1 MVQITGNVF
10 LILSLILH
18 TATSSV
24 WYMSAPLPSLY
35 LPLPL
40 PILLS
45 ARLELPPAVTSFYT
59 INRLPVQRR
68 SNPSRRQL
76 ELPPANVFQPGRATV
91 HAPLVRPRAATRI
104 PERYCM
110 TACCTGIRVRSLRR
124 TQPILGT
131 GTSLYAVP
139 VLEPPPLSSSLL
151 LPEYRYYTACCIRTG
166 AGTLDPKVLIPEI
179 VEIAIHSFRIQN
191 RVDPPSYVR

>member
-1 MVQITGNVF
+1 MSASTENRYSKSTEVPKNLQRNHEISSNHASDHTATLTPGYDRKQVVQITGNVF

-24 WYMSAPLPSLY
+24 WYRSAPLPSLY

-91 HAPLVRPRAATRI
+91 QAP
-104 PERYCM
+104 
-110 TACCTGIRVRSLRR
+110 
-124 TQPILGT
+124 T
-131 GTSLYAVP
+131 GTSTSRRL
-139 VLEPPPLSSSLL
+139 
-151 LPEYRYYTACCIRTG
+151 TT
-166 AGTLDPKVLIPEI
+166 
-179 VEIAIHSFRIQN
+179 
-191 RVDPPSYVR
+191 

>member
-1 MVQITGNVF
+1 MAPIAACRAYLGVTFFILQSFTTSSLRFSGSLTPGYGRKQVVQITGNVF

-91 HAPLVRPRAATRI
+91 QAP
-104 PERYCM
+104 
-110 TACCTGIRVRSLRR
+110 
-124 TQPILGT
+124 T
-131 GTSLYAVP
+131 GTSTSRRL
-139 VLEPPPLSSSLL
+139 
-151 LPEYRYYTACCIRTG
+151 TT
-166 AGTLDPKVLIPEI
+166 
-179 VEIAIHSFRIQN
+179 
-191 RVDPPSYVR
+191 